1 MFHEEFRRFQM
12 IENKRTLEVAAERAR
27 WSVVQ
32 REEAVVVDRPV
43 ALRLCRIDDD
53 PALERLAL
61 LEGRLLPQGRF
72 VVAEVNGALVAAVPL
87 HGGAAFADP
96 FEPTAHLLPLLRLQA
111 AQLVALTA
119 APAQPRLFSLR
130 RVAGTI
136 RG

>member
-1 MFHEEFRRFQM
+1 MFHEEFRRLQM

-27 WSVVQ
+27 WSVVRQ
-32 REEAVVVDRPV
+32 EEAVVVDRPV

-72 VVAEVNGALVAAVPL
+72 VVAEVDGALVAAVPL

-119 APAQPRLFSLR
+119 APVQPRLFSLR